1 MNQIALPVSSVPSR
15 SKWMLW
21 LVLTIVVVLAVGS
34 VWALTGNRSAGPVV
48 AQSMLHT
55 ITAQDFPIKISKDGE
70 LQATN
75 NIEILSMVE
84 GSTTIQTLVPEGS
97 TVKKGDVL
105 ITLDSSSIKQKI
117 EDTTLELQKAEA
129 DLTNSKELKD
139 IQENQNVADLEAA
152 EVAYDLSLLDL
163 KQYVE
168 GTYPQQLANA
178 KTDLQM
184 GEINLKN
191 QEEKLG
197 QTRALF
203 AKSFVTA
210 TAVKDDELSVTTA
223 RNTVSKA
230 STALRVLTEYTHQM
244 DMASKE
250 NAVSQAK
257 QRLERTK
264 RINASNLAQRTADV
278 NAKTQTMR
286 VLTQRMDR
294 YKEQYEACTI
304 TAKEDG
310 LVVYA
315 TSGDRNAQ
323 VQIQEGASV
332 RERQMLFR
340 LPDTSEMKTVVRV
353 PEAQVARLREGLRAR
368 VKIVGVPQ
376 PMGATV
382 TKISVLADS
391 GQRFFNPDVKEYPVD
406 LTLDETPP
414 GLKPGMGAVA
424 EIFVDQAVNVLAVPL
439 ATIYSAGPE
448 SFVFVQQGNDI
459 QPRKVRVGRTN
470 ETLAELIGDTVK
482 AGDQALML
490 QVGQGQQLLEKAG
503 IKVAPTTQRSDSMG
517 EGRRGGG
524 RGGRRGGGAGG
535 GGGAAPAGEG
545 AARPATP
552 AAVAPAP
559 ARS

>member
-459 QPRKVRVGRTN
+459 QPRKVRIGRTN

-503 IKVAPTTQRSDSMG
+503 IKVAPTTQRSDGMG

>member
-503 IKVAPTTQRSDSMG
+503 IKVAPTTQRSDGMG